1 MGSVLVKAATGPVVC
16 GHGGT
21 VKVQSASKLTV
32 QGAEVLLMPSG
43 PVAIDTTNVCLTPQ
57 SNTTK
62 PCKNA
67 TVTTT
72 QTTKLTVGG
81 KPLLMMP
88 VAGSSDG
95 MVGGTTPQMLV
106 TAVANQTKLTT
117 L

>member
-1 MGSVLVKAATGPVVC
+1 MASVLVKAATGPVVC

-21 VKVQSASKLTV
+21 VKAQSASRLTV
-32 QGAEVLLMPSG
+32 QSAEVLLMPSG
-43 PVAIDTTNVCLTPQ
+43 PVAIDSVNKCLTPS

-62 PCKNA
+62 PCMNA
-67 TVTTT
+67 TVSTT

-88 VAGSSDG
+88 VSGSSDG
-95 MVGGTTPQMLV
+95 MVGGTTPQLLV